1 MSLIPLVYLVYFV
14 LSAYYLVPIIYS
26 ITPLRRYSDT
36 PILSLGS
43 LTILELC
50 VEFNMANTI
59 VPIALLIIAI
69 GVLLFIAKE
78 LDPPKKRKL
87 SGIIF
92 FLLCILFVISQI
104 SYLINPLERFRNLG
118 GLFGFYSSAWTFWLV
133 GFYFFI
139 IPCILAYLGFVFFFK
154 PEKRITTVL
163 LYFVPVGVIVDAIF
177 ALFLKLSVNNIGAG
191 GTFGSI
197 VNTFLINYFGRLG
210 TYLILGFG
218 IIIVVFMIVKKNIF
232 PKRKP
237 RDERVIVEKLKKV
250 KKPKKETKPKEK
262 DEPSTSTKITEPP
275 PKIDFKTAYLEI
287 LQESSEDYELDKKAL
302 ETEATVLVNR
312 LAEFD
317 VQGKVVNVES
327 GPVISRFEFEPAP
340 GVKVSR
346 IANLGKDLAL
356 ALKATRIRV
365 VAPIPGKSAVGIEV
379 PNRERSLVCLKKGII
394 SSEFQDNPSPLGIVL
409 GEDIIGQPVIDDLSL
424 MPHMLIAGTTG
435 SGKSVCINTII
446 LSLLY
451 HSNYKEIRFLMID
464 PKRLELP
471 MYNPIPH
478 LLRRAVTQPKH
489 AITQLEKLVKIME
502 IRYRDFAREG
512 VRDIDGYNE
521 KMRKKNEETKPYIL
535 VIVDELA
542 DLMLTAA
549 NEIEEN
555 ITRLAQMS
563 RAVGIHLI
571 LATQRPSVDV
581 ITGLIKANFPC
592 RIAFQVASKTDSR
605 TILDMNGAES
615 LLGKGDMLFLPPGKG
630 TPVRLH
636 GAYISTEE
644 ISGISRLIAH
654 MYLLELLKDLEGDV
668 NKITNAIIE
677 EELWTVFVNTK
688 DPAFDEKRR
697 ALSNMMPV
705 EKIDEIIQNGYYP
718 KLGEEHVKIEQVVQE
733 ENIEADSLFI
743 EGAKLVFRH
752 QVASVSLLQRR
763 LGIGYARAGR
773 IIDQLEAANLI
784 EPFQGSKSRKVLV
797 EREEEFN
804 KILQKY
810 TQ

>member
-1 MSLIPLVYLVYFV
+1 M
-14 LSAYYLVPIIYS
+14 
-26 ITPLRRYSDT
+26 
-36 PILSLGS
+36 
-43 LTILELC
+43 TILDLC
-50 VEFNMANTI
+50 VEFNMANI
-59 VPIALLIIAI
+59 VVPIVLLIVAI

-78 LDPPKKRKL
+78 LDPIKKRKV
-87 SGIIF
+87 SGIMF
-92 FLLCILFVISQI
+92 FLLCILLVISQI
-104 SYLINPLERFRNLG
+104 SYLINPLERFKNFG
-118 GLFGFYSSAWTFWLV
+118 GMFGFYSSAWIFWLV

-139 IPCILAYLGFVFFFK
+139 IPCILAYLGFVFLFK
-154 PEKRITTVL
+154 PEKKINTVL
-163 LYFVPVGVIVDAIF
+163 LYFVPIGVIVDTIL
-177 ALFLKLSVNNIGAG
+177 ALFLKLKVSNIGAG

-197 VNTFLINYFGRLG
+197 ISKFLIDYFGQLG
-210 TYLILGFG
+210 TYFILGFG
-218 IIIVVFMIVKKNIF
+218 VVIVMFMIFKKSIF
-232 PKRKP
+232 PKSKSRDVFVTQEKP
-237 RDERVIVEKLKKV
+237 KKA
-250 KKPKKETKPKEK
+250 KKQKKETKPIEK
-262 DEPSTSTKITEPP
+262 DETQNKARTTKVPT
-275 PKIDFKTAYLEI
+275 KIDFKTAYLEI
-287 LQESSEDYELDKKAL
+287 LEQTSEDHGLDKKAL
-302 ETEATVLVNR
+302 EKEGDILSTC

-346 IANLGKDLAL
+346 IANLGNDLAL

-379 PNRERSLVCLKKGII
+379 PKHERSLVCLKKGIL
-394 SSEFQDNPSPLGIVL
+394 SSEFQNNPLPLGIVL
-409 GEDIIGQPVIDDLSL
+409 GEDITGQPVTGDISK

-435 SGKSVCINTII
+435 SGKSVCINSII

-451 HSNYKEIRFLMID
+451 HSKPKNLRFLMID

-478 LLRRAVTQPKH
+478 LLRRAVTQPKR
-489 AITQLEKLVKIME
+489 AVTELEKLVKVME

-512 VRDIDGYNE
+512 VRDIDGYNT
-521 KMRKKNEETKPYIL
+521 KIKKKGGEVKPYII

-615 LLGKGDMLFLPPGKG
+615 LLGHGDMLFLPPGKG

-636 GAYISTEE
+636 GAYMSTEE
-644 ISGISRLIAH
+644 ISGISNLIAR
-654 MYLLELLKDLEGDV
+654 MYLMELLSDLEGDLD
-668 NKITNAIIE
+668 KITNAIIE
-677 EELWTVFVNTK
+677 EELWTAFVNTK

-705 EKIDEIIQNGYYP
+705 ERIDEIIQDGYYP
-718 KLGEEHVKIEQVVQE
+718 KLGEEHVKIEAVAQE
-733 ENIEADSLFI
+733 ENLETDALFI

-763 LGIGYARAGR
+763 LGVGYARAGR

-804 KILQKY
+804 KILSKY
-810 TQ
+810 TTS

>member
-1 MSLIPLVYLVYFV
+1 MSFFPG
-14 LSAYYLVPIIYS
+14 A
-26 ITPLRRYSDT
+26 
-36 PILSLGS
+36 S
-43 LTILELC
+43 LTILKLC
-50 VEFNMANTI
+50 VEFDMVNVI
-59 VPIALLIIAI
+59 IPIALLIVAI

-78 LDPPKKRKL
+78 LDPTKKRKL
-87 SGIIF
+87 SGILF
-92 FLLCILFVISQI
+92 FLLCILFIISQI
-104 SYLINPLERFRNLG
+104 SYLINPLERYKNFG
-118 GLFGFYSSAWTFWLV
+118 GVFGFYTSAWIFWLI

-139 IPCILAYLGFVFFFK
+139 IPCLLAYLGYVFLFK
-154 PEKRITTVL
+154 PEKRISIVL
-163 LYFVPVGVIVDAIF
+163 LYFIPIGIIVDTIF
-177 ALFLKLSVNNIGAG
+177 ALFLRLQVNNISAG
-191 GTFGSI
+191 GTFGAITSK
-197 VNTFLINYFGRLG
+197 FLIDYFGQLG
-210 TYLILGFG
+210 TYLILAFG
-218 IIIVVFMIVKKNIF
+218 IIIVGFMMIKKRILA
-232 PKRKP
+232 KP
-237 RDERVIVEKLKKV
+237 IIEKSIKTKPIKS
-250 KKPKKETKPKEK
+250 KKPKPEKISKEK
-262 DEPSTSTKITEPP
+262 PLTAVKDKPEKTT
-275 PKIDFKTAYLEI
+275 PKIDFKSAYLKI
-287 LQESSEDYELDKKAL
+287 LQDPAEDYGKDKKAL
-302 ETEATVLVNR
+302 ENEATVLANR

-340 GVKVSR
+340 GVKVNR
-346 IANLGKDLAL
+346 IANLDNDLAL

-379 PNRERSLVCLKKGII
+379 PNQQRSLVCLKKSILDD
-394 SSEFQDNPSPLGIVL
+394 EFQRNLSPLSIVL
-409 GEDIIGQPVIDDLSL
+409 GEDITGQPVSDDISQ

-451 HSNYKEIRFLMID
+451 HSAPKDLRFLMID

-489 AITQLEKLVKIME
+489 AVAQLEKLVKIME

-512 VRDIDGYNE
+512 VRDIDGYNK
-521 KMRKKNEETKPYIL
+521 KMRKKGEETKPYLL

-542 DLMLTAA
+542 DLMLTAPS
-549 NEIEEN
+549 EIEEN

-615 LLGKGDMLFLPPGKG
+615 LLGRGDMLFLPPGKG

-644 ISGISRLIAH
+644 ISGISTLIARL
-654 MYLLELLKDLEGDV
+654 YLMELLKDLEGDV
-668 NKITNAIIE
+668 NKITNSIIE
-677 EELWTVFVNTK
+677 EELWTVFVDTK

-705 EKIDEIIQNGYYP
+705 EKIDEIIQDGYYP
-718 KLGEEHVKIEQVVQE
+718 KLGEEHVKITQVEQE
-733 ENIEADSLFI
+733 EPTEVDDLFVEA
-743 EGAKLVFRH
+743 AKLIFRH

-773 IIDQLEAANLI
+773 IVDQLEAANLI

-804 KILQKY
+804 KILKKY
-810 TQ
+810 T

>member
-1 MSLIPLVYLVYFV
+1 MANIV
-14 LSAYYLVPIIYS
+14 VPI
-26 ITPLRRYSDT
+26 
-36 PILSLGS
+36 
-43 LTILELC
+43 
-50 VEFNMANTI
+50 V
-59 VPIALLIIAI
+59 LLIVAI

-78 LDPPKKRKL
+78 LDPTKKRKV
-87 SGIIF
+87 SGIMF
-92 FLLCILFVISQI
+92 FLLCILLVISQI
-104 SYLINPLERFRNLG
+104 SYLINPSERFKNFG
-118 GLFGFYSSAWTFWLV
+118 GMFGFYSSAWIFWLI

-139 IPCILAYLGFVFFFK
+139 IPCILAYLGSVFLFR
-154 PEKRITTVL
+154 PEKKINTVL
-163 LYFVPVGVIVDAIF
+163 LYFVPIGIIVDTIL
-177 ALFLKLSVNNIGAG
+177 ALFLKLKISNIGAG

-197 VNTFLINYFGRLG
+197 ISKFLIDYFGQLG
-210 TYLILGFG
+210 TYFILGFG
-218 IIIVVFMIVKKNIF
+218 MIIVVFMIFKKSIF
-232 PKRKP
+232 RKSKPKDAFVIKEKP
-237 RDERVIVEKLKKV
+237 KKA
-250 KKPKKETKPKEK
+250 KKQKKETKPIEKKETQTEAK
-262 DEPSTSTKITEPP
+262 MTKVPT
-275 PKIDFKTAYLEI
+275 KIDFKTAYLEI
-287 LQESSEDYELDKKAL
+287 LEETSEDHELDKKAL
-302 ETEATVLVNR
+302 EKEGDVLSNC

-346 IANLGKDLAL
+346 IANLGNDLAL

-379 PNRERSLVCLKKGII
+379 PKHERSVVCLKKGIL
-394 SSEFQDNPSPLGIVL
+394 SSEFQNNPSPLGIVL
-409 GEDIIGQPVIDDLSL
+409 GEDITGQPVTGDISK

-451 HSNYKEIRFLMID
+451 HSDPKNLRFLMID

-478 LLRRAVTQPKH
+478 LLRRAVTQPKR
-489 AITQLEKLVKIME
+489 AVTELVKLVKIME

-512 VRDIDGYNE
+512 VRDIDGYNT
-521 KMRKKNEETKPYIL
+521 KMKKKGGEIKPYIL

-615 LLGKGDMLFLPPGKG
+615 LLGHGDMLFLPPGKG

-636 GAYISTEE
+636 GAYMSTEE
-644 ISGISRLIAH
+644 ISGISDLIAR
-654 MYLLELLKDLEGDV
+654 MYLMELLSDLEGDLD
-668 NKITNAIIE
+668 KITNAIIE
-677 EELWTVFVNTK
+677 EELWTAFINTK

-705 EKIDEIIQNGYYP
+705 EKIDEIIQDGYYP
-718 KLGEEHVKIEQVVQE
+718 KLGEEHIKIEAVAQE
-733 ENIEADSLFI
+733 ESLETDPLFI

-763 LGIGYARAGR
+763 LGVGYARAGR

-804 KILQKY
+804 KILSKY
-810 TQ
+810 TTS